1 MILTKIDSI
10 IIIKNNFE
18 IIAISKI
25 DAIIIT
31 MMFIKL
37 MRIIMTFVFIIII
50 IMIIMII
57 IIIVIIITMI
67 IIMIIKMII
76 TMILFYFIIN
86 LTIPIDLIIIKIDC
100 QFNLLNYQLPIVI
113 I

>member
-50 IMIIMII
+50 IIIFKHKN
-57 IIIVIIITMI
+57 TP
-67 IIMIIKMII
+67 
-76 TMILFYFIIN
+76 ILLIFYYFMLFDTEKN
-86 LTIPIDLIIIKIDC
+86 SLKKLTIIFMLISVAIR
-100 QFNLLNYQLPIVI
+100 YER
-113 I
+113 